1 MPNNNIELITNYSP
15 KYWDLVYKQEAVTSV
30 LDANPKLL
38 QFTGAK
44 TVKIGKF
51 QNGGLNDYYRN
62 NNANGYGD
70 SRVPQVPTSGTNFV
84 GASDFGYQKSP
95 ARLTWE
101 EFTLRCDRAAAFEI
115 EYFDNEES
123 GDELVGLGVTEI
135 SRTTIVPEV
144 DAYCLSTIAGYATKA
159 ATVSGDYSNPAT
171 AKPLAALN
179 AAFQYFEEHEVPA
192 DDQVAFCSPAF
203 MTALRNSGEI
213 HKFLTQED
221 YNANKDIRF
230 KIEKYEGR
238 TLITVSPDR
247 LRTNIVLVS
256 GGYQW
261 GDDNI
266 TSEGINFLM
275 VAKSA
280 IMHVV
285 KYEKVKVISGE
296 ANLAARGFDGYT
308 IFARIY
314 HDVFV
319 PDNKRIAIYL
329 NKVSGE
335 GTDAKPALAL
345 DIMTKVRKSDNKSV
359 ISSIATI
366 PGNALCFVG
375 TSTDTKS
382 DGASGTKPMEV
393 GDKLTNFTLANV
405 GDVVTTGATYYAID
419 SNKYVLAT
427 TTV

>member
-70 SRVPQVPTSGTNFV
+70 SRVPQVPSSGTNFV

-101 EFTLRCDRAAAFEI
+101 EFTLKCDRAAAFEI

-144 DAYCLSTIAGYATKA
+144 DAYCLSTIASYATSA
-159 ATVSGDYSNPAT
+159 ATVEGDYGDPAT

-247 LRTNIVLVS
+247 LRTEISLVS
-256 GGYQW
+256 GGYTW
-261 GDDNI
+261 G
-266 TSEGINFLM
+266 SGSRGINFLM

-319 PDNKRIAIYL
+319 PDNKRVAIYL
-329 NKVSGE
+329 NKVKESE
-335 GTDAKPALAL
+335 DVVPALAL
-345 DIMTKVRKSDNKSV
+345 DIMTKVRKSDSKHI

-366 PGNALCFVG
+366 PGNALVFVG

-382 DGASGTKPMEV
+382 DGGSGQVAKDV
-393 GDKLTNFTLANV
+393 GDTLTNFTLAHE
-405 GDVVTTGATYYAID
+405 GDVVSAATKFYAID
-419 SNKYVLAT
+419 SNKKVLAT
-427 TTV
+427 TTVTVG